1 MPAALR
7 RNLEKETPIWEHSQH
22 AGETNS
28 SVTHERKTTAC
39 RSIDP
44 SISLSLL
51 PPLDR
56 SIDQPSPPPHHV
68 ADPFMSEEALNP
80 AI

>member
-44 SISLSLL
+44 SISLSLFFL
-51 PPLDR
+51 LSTDR
-56 SIDQPSPPPHHV
+56 SINPLLHHITW
-68 ADPFMSEEALNP
+68 PTHSCLKKL
-80 AI
+80 